1 MQAKVSILVPRL
13 GKLNAGRGNRLLGL
27 FLCLYKAIIVGIKVK
42 GVISEHWLLLENEI
56 QLSQLQLLFRH
67 KLEAS
72 QNESTTIIWQ

>member
-1 MQAKVSILVPRL
+1 MQGKVCILVPRL
-13 GKLNAGRGNRLLGL
+13 GKLNAGRGNRLLGF
-27 FLCLYKAIIVGIKVK
+27 FLCLCKAIIIGIKVK

-72 QNESTTIIWQ
+72 QNESTTIILL